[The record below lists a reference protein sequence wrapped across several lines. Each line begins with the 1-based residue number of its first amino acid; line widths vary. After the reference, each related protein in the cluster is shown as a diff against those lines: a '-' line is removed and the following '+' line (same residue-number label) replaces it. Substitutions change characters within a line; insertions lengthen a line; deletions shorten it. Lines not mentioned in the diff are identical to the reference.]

1 MSKNKN
7 EDNQLF
13 EKLLELNIKYAIED
27 SNINMRMID
36 NRIKFY
42 QTLISHLEDTK
53 PFFFQKKKLIEYN
66 NKKEEYE
73 NKISE
78 LYIQL
83 SEECEMIDKLYSG
96 TNKRNKRNFDKSM

>member
-1 MSKNKN
+1 MSKKKTDD
-7 EDNQLF
+7 ELV
-13 EKLLELNIKYAIED
+13 ESLLKLNIKYAIED

-42 QTLISHLEDTK
+42 QTLINHLEDNK

-78 LYIQL
+78 LYTQL
-83 SEECEMIDKLYSG
+83 GEECEMIEKLQL
-96 TNKRNKRNFDKSM
+96 NM

>member
-1 MSKNKN
+1 MTKKKNDDN
-7 EDNQLF
+7 ELF

-42 QTLISHLEDTK
+42 QTLINHLEDNK

-73 NKISE
+73 NKIYE
-78 LYIQL
+78 LYTQL
-83 SEECEMIDKLYSG
+83 GEEYEMIDKLYS
-96 TNKRNKRNFDKSM
+96 NI

>member
-1 MSKNKN
+1 MNKKKDSD
-7 EDNQLF
+7 ELF
-13 EKLLELNIKYAIED
+13 DKLLKLNIKYAIED

-42 QTLISHLEDTK
+42 QTLINHLEDNK
-53 PFFFQKKKLIEYN
+53 PLFFQKKKLIEYN

-78 LYIQL
+78 LYTQL
-83 SEECEMIDKLYSG
+83 GEEYEIIEKLCS
-96 TNKRNKRNFDKSM
+96 DI

>member
-1 MSKNKN
+1 MSKKKDKD
-7 EDNQLF
+7 ELF
-13 EKLLELNIKYAIED
+13 DKLLELNIKYAIED

-42 QTLISHLEDTK
+42 QTLINHLEDNK

-66 NKKEEYE
+66 NKIEEYE

-83 SEECEMIDKLYSG
+83 GEECEMIDKLYS
-96 TNKRNKRNFDKSM
+96 NI

>member
-1 MSKNKN
+1 MSKKKN
-7 EDNQLF
+7 EDNELF

-27 SNINMRMID
+27 SNINMRIID

-42 QTLISHLEDTK
+42 QSLINHLEE

-78 LYIQL
+78 LYAQL
-83 SEECEMIDKLYSG
+83 GEEYEMIEKLQL
-96 TNKRNKRNFDKSM
+96 KV

>member
-1 MSKNKN
+1 MSKKN
-7 EDNQLF
+7 DNDNELF

-42 QTLISHLEDTK
+42 QSLINHLEDNK

-66 NKKEEYE
+66 NRKEEYE

-83 SEECEMIDKLYSG
+83 GEEFKLIDKLYS
-96 TNKRNKRNFDKSM
+96 DI

>member
-1 MSKNKN
+1 MSKKN
-7 EDNQLF
+7 DNDNELF

-36 NRIKFY
+36 NRIRFY
-42 QTLISHLEDTK
+42 QSLINNLEDNK

-73 NKISE
+73 NKISQ
-78 LYIQL
+78 LYSQL
-83 SEECEMIDKLYSG
+83 REEYEMIEKLSV
-96 TNKRNKRNFDKSM
+96 NI

>member
-1 MSKNKN
+1 MTKKKN
-7 EDNQLF
+7 EDNELF
-13 EKLLELNIKYAIED
+13 EKILELNIKYAIED

-42 QTLISHLEDTK
+42 QSLINHLEDNK
-53 PFFFQKKKLIEYN
+53 PFFFQKEKLIEYN

-83 SEECEMIDKLYSG
+83 GEECEMIEKLYS
-96 TNKRNKRNFDKSM
+96 NI

>member
-1 MSKNKN
+1 MSKKK
-7 EDNQLF
+7 DNNTELF
-13 EKLLELNIKYAIED
+13 ESLLKLNIKYAIED
-27 SNINMRMID
+27 SNINIRMID

-42 QTLISHLEDTK
+42 QTLIDHLEDNK

-78 LYIQL
+78 LYAQL
-83 SEECEMIDKLYSG
+83 GEEYDLIEKLYSG
-96 TNKRNKRNFDKSM
+96 I

>member
-1 MSKNKN
+1 MSKKKN
-7 EDNQLF
+7 ENNELF

-27 SNINMRMID
+27 SNINMRIID

-42 QTLISHLEDTK
+42 QSLINHLEDNK

-78 LYIQL
+78 LYAQL
-83 SEECEMIDKLYSG
+83 GEEYEMIEKLQL
-96 TNKRNKRNFDKSM
+96 KV

>member
-1 MSKNKN
+1 MSKKKN
-7 EDNQLF
+7 NDNELF

-42 QTLISHLEDTK
+42 QTLINHLEDNK

-73 NKISE
+73 NKIYE
-78 LYIQL
+78 LYTQL
-83 SEECEMIDKLYSG
+83 GEEYEMINKLYS
-96 TNKRNKRNFDKSM
+96 TSVK

>member
-1 MSKNKN
+1 MYWRCKMSKKINDDN
-7 EDNQLF
+7 ELF
-13 EKLLELNIKYAIED
+13 ESLLKLNIKYAIED

-42 QTLISHLEDTK
+42 QTLINHLEDNK

-83 SEECEMIDKLYSG
+83 GEEYKMIEKLSIR
-96 TNKRNKRNFDKSM
+96 T

>member
-1 MSKNKN
+1 MSKKKN
-7 EDNQLF
+7 EDNELF

-27 SNINMRMID
+27 SNINMRIID

-42 QTLISHLEDTK
+42 QSLINHLEDNK

-78 LYIQL
+78 LYAQL
-83 SEECEMIDKLYSG
+83 GEEYEMIEKLQL
-96 TNKRNKRNFDKSM
+96 KV

>member
-1 MSKNKN
+1 MSKKKN
-7 EDNQLF
+7 EDNELF
-13 EKLLELNIKYAIED
+13 EKLLELNIKYSIED
-27 SNINMRMID
+27 SNINMRIID

-42 QTLISHLEDTK
+42 QSLINHLEDNK

-78 LYIQL
+78 LYAQL
-83 SEECEMIDKLYSG
+83 GEEYEMIEKLQL
-96 TNKRNKRNFDKSM
+96 KV

>member
-1 MSKNKN
+1 MTKKKNDGN
-7 EDNQLF
+7 ELF

-42 QTLISHLEDTK
+42 QSLINHLEDNK

-78 LYIQL
+78 LYAQL
-83 SEECEMIDKLYSG
+83 GEQYEMIEKLQL
-96 TNKRNKRNFDKSM
+96 KV

>member
-1 MSKNKN
+1 MSKKKDNDN
-7 EDNQLF
+7 ELF

-42 QTLISHLEDTK
+42 QTLLNHLEDNK
-53 PFFFQKKKLIEYN
+53 PFFFQKKKIIEYN

-73 NKISE
+73 NKIYE
-78 LYIQL
+78 LYTQL
-83 SEECEMIDKLYSG
+83 GEEYEMIEKL
-96 TNKRNKRNFDKSM
+96 NMEV

>member
-1 MSKNKN
+1 MSKKN
-7 EDNQLF
+7 NDGNELF

-42 QTLISHLEDTK
+42 QTLINHLEDNK

-73 NKISE
+73 NKIYE
-78 LYIQL
+78 LYTQL
-83 SEECEMIDKLYSG
+83 GEEYEMINKLYSG
-96 TNKRNKRNFDKSM
+96 INKRNFDKSM

>member
-1 MSKNKN
+1 MSKKKN
-7 EDNQLF
+7 EDNELF

-42 QTLISHLEDTK
+42 KTLINHLEDNK

-78 LYIQL
+78 LYTQL
-83 SEECEMIDKLYSG
+83 GEEFEMIEKLHSG
-96 TNKRNKRNFDKSM
+96 I

>member
-1 MSKNKN
+1 MAKKKNDNN
-7 EDNQLF
+7 ELF

-42 QTLISHLEDTK
+42 QTLINHLEDNK
-53 PFFFQKKKLIEYN
+53 PFFFQKKKFNEYN

-73 NKISE
+73 NKIAE
-78 LYIQL
+78 LYTQL
-83 SEECEMIDKLYSG
+83 GEEFELIDKLSTG
-96 TNKRNKRNFDKSM
+96 I

>member
-1 MSKNKN
+1 MSKKINDDN
-7 EDNQLF
+7 ELF
-13 EKLLELNIKYAIED
+13 ESLLKLNIKYAIED

-42 QTLISHLEDTK
+42 QTLINHLEDNK

-83 SEECEMIDKLYSG
+83 GEEYKMIEKLSIR
-96 TNKRNKRNFDKSM
+96 T

>member
-1 MSKNKN
+1 MTKRKN
-7 EDNQLF
+7 EDNELF

-27 SNINMRMID
+27 SNINLRMID

-42 QTLISHLEDTK
+42 QSLINHLEDNK

-73 NKISE
+73 NKIYE
-78 LYIQL
+78 LYTQL
-83 SEECEMIDKLYSG
+83 SEEYEMIEKLQL
-96 TNKRNKRNFDKSM
+96 KV

>member
-1 MSKNKN
+1 MSKKKN
-7 EDNQLF
+7 ENNELL

-27 SNINMRMID
+27 SNINMKIID

-42 QTLISHLEDTK
+42 QCLINHLEDNK

-73 NKISE
+73 NKIYE

-83 SEECEMIDKLYSG
+83 SEEYEMIEKLQL
-96 TNKRNKRNFDKSM
+96 KV

>member
-1 MSKNKN
+1 MSKKKN
-7 EDNQLF
+7 DDNGLL

-42 QTLISHLEDTK
+42 QTLISPLEDTK

-73 NKISE
+73 NKIS
-78 LYIQL
+78 Q
-83 SEECEMIDKLYSG
+83 LYSQLG
-96 TNKRNKRNFDKSM
+96 EEYELIEKVGKIT

>member
-1 MSKNKN
+1 MTKKKNDDY
-7 EDNQLF
+7 ELF

-42 QTLISHLEDTK
+42 QTLINHLEDTK

-78 LYIQL
+78 LYTQL
-83 SEECEMIDKLYSG
+83 GEECEMIDKLYS
-96 TNKRNKRNFDKSM
+96 NI